1 MNPLRGCAND
11 DAYPRRGP
19 ARGAKGARNVR
30 VLAFAT
36 AFWALALG
44 LLALDWVH
52 SVPHNRFDE
61 PLPWQLGHE
70 KAEGAGH
77 CAAPLK

>member
-1 MNPLRGCAND
+1 
-11 DAYPRRGP
+11 
-19 ARGAKGARNVR
+19 
-30 VLAFAT
+30 VLVFAT
-36 AFWALALG
+36 VFWAFGLG
-44 LLALDWVH
+44 LLALDWAY

-70 KAEGAGH
+70 KLDSAGH

>member
-1 MNPLRGCAND
+1 MSPPHGRLQKGAL
-11 DAYPRRGP
+11 PPGGT
-19 ARGAKGARNVR
+19 ARSAKGATKAE
-30 VLAFAT
+30 VLVFA
-36 AFWALALG
+36 AVFWAFVLG
-44 LLALDWVH
+44 LLALDWAY

-70 KAEGAGH
+70 KGESAGH

>member
-1 MNPLRGCAND
+1 MN
-11 DAYPRRGP
+11 PRRGRADEDVLSRGGP
-19 ARGAKGARNVR
+19 ARSALVGRAVR

-36 AFWALALG
+36 AFWALVLG
-44 LLALDWVH
+44 LLVLDWAH

>member
-1 MNPLRGCAND
+1 MSA
-11 DAYPRRGP
+11 RRGRADED
-19 ARGAKGARNVR
+19 ARSPGGTARRAEGGRKVR

-36 AFWALALG
+36 AFWALVLG
-44 LLALDWVH
+44 LLTLDWAH

>member
-1 MNPLRGCAND
+1 MSPPSGRLQKGAL
-11 DAYPRRGP
+11 PPGGT
-19 ARGAKGARNVR
+19 ARGAKGATTAR
-30 VLAFAT
+30 VFVFA
-36 AFWALALG
+36 AVFWAFVLG
-44 LLALDWVH
+44 LLALDWAY

-70 KAEGAGH
+70 KGESAGH

>member
-1 MNPLRGCAND
+1 MVADFFEMEGWDTYYLGAN
-11 DAYPRRGP
+11 ATT
-19 ARGAKGARNVR
+19 AR
-30 VLAFAT
+30 VLVFA
-36 AFWALALG
+36 AVFWAFMLG
-44 LLALDWVH
+44 LLALDWAH

-70 KAEGAGH
+70 KGESAGH